1 MNDWLTNQTRSLTK
15 VFRSRERN
23 KYNDEY
29 QALAEAHRDWLAAR
43 NYFEHV
49 TDPDLVDFAILSLQ
63 AAEKRYEYLWK
74 KMKENGY

>member
-29 QALAEAHRDWLAAR
+29 QALAEAHRDWLTAR
-43 NYFEHV
+43 FTAFSLFPLAYSPIYASS
-49 TDPDLVDFAILSLQ
+49 TGGKKDSCSIDSIFAPILFS
-63 AAEKRYEYLWK
+63 
-74 KMKENGY
+74 